1 MSRTPLKQSLPAA
14 RAAKK
19 DLRDAETLLLKRNDD
34 ASTAHAILQS
44 LLTSPTATKD
54 QVVQAE
60 SDLKDAEDARDA
72 QGTVVGDLQDT
83 YDQAKITLE
92 TRREYLQNAAD
103 ARNPLKQLDSFPAA
117 CNVSIG
123 TIIAYKLDE
132 FNDML
137 ADVPA
142 GKRYS
147 QFIPPADIDVN
158 DDAIRRRINNKKDQ
172 LGVSFRKWM
181 KYENLLATLYG
192 RLRAEGY
199 TIDRVIKE

>member
-1 MSRTPLKQSLPAA
+1 
-14 RAAKK
+14 
-19 DLRDAETLLLKRNDD
+19 
-34 ASTAHAILQS
+34 
-44 LLTSPTATKD
+44 
-54 QVVQAE
+54 
-60 SDLKDAEDARDA
+60 
-72 QGTVVGDLQDT
+72 
-83 YDQAKITLE
+83 
-92 TRREYLQNAAD
+92 
-103 ARNPLKQLDSFPAA
+103 
-117 CNVSIG
+117 
-123 TIIAYKLDE
+123 
-132 FNDML
+132 ML

-172 LGVSFRKWM
+172 LGVSFRKWT

>member
-14 RAAKK
+14 RAARK
-19 DLRDAETLLLKRNDD
+19 DLHDAETLLLKRNDD

-44 LLTSPTATKD
+44 LLTSPSATKD

-72 QGTVVGDLQDT
+72 QGTVVDDLQDA
-83 YDQAKITLE
+83 YDQAKTTLE
-92 TRREYLQNAAD
+92 TRQEYLQNAAN
-103 ARNPLKQLDSFPAA
+103 ARNPLKQLDSFPA
-117 CNVSIG
+117 CNISLG
-123 TIIAYKLDE
+123 TVIAYKLEE

-147 QFIPPADIDVN
+147 QFIPPADIDAN
-158 DDAIRRRINNKKDQ
+158 DDALRRRINNKKDQ
-172 LGVSFRKWM
+172 LGVSFRKWV
-181 KYENLLATLYG
+181 KYDNLLATLYG

-199 TIDRVIKE
+199 TIDCVIKE